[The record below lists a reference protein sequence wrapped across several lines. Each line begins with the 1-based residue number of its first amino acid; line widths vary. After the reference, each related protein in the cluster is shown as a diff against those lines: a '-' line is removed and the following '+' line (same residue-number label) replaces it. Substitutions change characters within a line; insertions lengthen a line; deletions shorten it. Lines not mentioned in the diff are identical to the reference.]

1 METIAIKIIYHKSR
15 LPFPS
20 SLEQRDQNTILLYV
34 LIRGSEVSHRICS
47 KYNGIFI
54 DENNIFINENNIFIN
69 ENNIFINENT
79 NHGEALASNYSSSY
93 VHLTYI

>member
-69 ENNIFINENT
+69 ENT